1 MSTQR
6 LPTTRGY
13 DLFKAAVTFILLV
26 AVVVMVAL
34 NSGSTQAAEQAPP
47 PTLVPVVDFPPTI
60 GESAV
65 VAGCI
70 ELSGTGTA
78 GAETQI
84 RSDDNI
90 LGSVKASEDGTW
102 SLITC
107 VNPGNFQL
115 VAVTVNEAGAEV
127 NRSTGLVVLVPAPTV
142 VPTPDEAEVI
152 QPTPEA
158 AEGSGEGQDYI
169 VEEGDWLMGLA
180 REFYDDASRSE
191 DIYNATNAKAAE
203 DPSYATIDNANILEP
218 GWKIWI
224 PLP

>member
-1 MSTQR
+1 MSNQR
-6 LPTTRGY
+6 LLTTRGY
-13 DLFKAAVTFILLV
+13 DLFKAAVTFILLF
-26 AVVVMVAL
+26 AVLIGVVL
-34 NSGSTQAAEQAPP
+34 NRGSTQAAEPAPP
-47 PTLVPVVDFPPTI
+47 PTLVPEIDFPPTI

-65 VAGCI
+65 VDGCI

-115 VAVTVNEAGAEV
+115 VAVTINEAGAEV
-127 NRSTGLVVLVPAPTV
+127 NRSVGLVVLVPAPTP
-142 VPTPDEAEVI
+142 VPTPVEAEAI
-152 QPTPEA
+152 QPGT
-158 AEGSGEGQDYI
+158 EGSGDGQDYI
-169 VEEGDWLMGLA
+169 VEQGDWLIGLA
-180 REFYDDASRSE
+180 REFYGDASRSE

-203 DPSYATIDNANILEP
+203 DPSYATIDNPNILEP

-224 PLP
+224 PFP